1 MPNFTLFSSFERSL
15 SFLTTRGLVGMRKGK
30 GKEKGKGLGEGKG
43 KGVGRNEERE
53 RGRGRWFMGMRKG
66 EG

>member
-43 KGVGRNEERE
+43 KGVGRN
-53 RGRGRWFMGMRKG
+53 
-66 EG
+66 